1 MKARGREKMAKY
13 KSENKRYVVYQRVL
27 AIVALAGLFACGLMV
42 GFAVNGAKKIS
53 SKISQIKTA
62 VENTL
67 PDKTCAAVEK
77 VLEAKL
83 NQETEDTSCE
93 EFWANQFVYA
103 DLVKRGCPENQDK
116 YRALYDRNNSL
127 IGASCSDEYLQY
139 LRQESG
145 NSTDSTCEKI
155 TSELLRNISNCYN
168 SMGNRTN
175 CHIENAQLYA
185 NVVEYG
191 CPDKVGYYKELA
203 EQELSIARA
212 LQSDSFNDDQTID
225 VIETYK
231 KIQMQAAA
239 EEVFEK
245 MKKLTNPAIDFILQV
260 EKIINE

>member
-1 MKARGREKMAKY
+1 MTKY
-13 KSENKRYVVYQRVL
+13 KSENKKHIVYQRVL

-83 NQETEDTSCE
+83 HEETEDTSCE
-93 EFWANQFVYA
+93 EFWDNQFVYA

-139 LRQESG
+139 LRQRSG
-145 NSTDSTCEKI
+145 IMDSASSTCEKI
-155 TSELLRNISNCYN
+155 RDEMLGFVDAHANGFNGHMQNAKTYAVIAERGCASEAE
-168 SMGNRTN
+168 
-175 CHIENAQLYA
+175 H
-185 NVVEYG
+185 
-191 CPDKVGYYKELA
+191 YKELA
-203 EQELSIARA
+203 EQELAVARA
-212 LQSDSFNDDQTID
+212 VTDDNLSERDTID

-231 KIQMQAAA
+231 KIEMQAAA